1 MCVLSSPAG
10 SDDVSEVEQPSE
22 TQPAGQSQGAVC
34 EVEIGDGVP
43 SVSSEPR
50 ESVEETHEP
59 VQEGEGDEMTTEQ
72 ERVRDRRITYSV
84 SPKQPTNTSPNLDN
98 ACLHDDGVA
107 MATDNNR
114 LRDDGVATPTSG
126 SRKRRRTH
134 SVSPSSS
141 LLLSGTI
148 SLETADSTAN
158 AAPEVPSGVR
168 SVSSLHNISL
178 SLSHTHPL
186 ATGVYVLV
194 VAGCAPVKQ
203 RRKK

>member
-10 SDDVSEVEQPSE
+10 SDDVSEVERPSE

-34 EVEIGDGVP
+34 EVESGEMGDGVP

-50 ESVEETHEP
+50 ESVEEPHEP
-59 VQEGEGDEMTTEQ
+59 VQEGEGEEMTTEQ

-84 SPKQPTNTSPNLDN
+84 SPKQPTNTSPHT
-98 ACLHDDGVA
+98 CLHDDGVA
-107 MATDNNR
+107 MATDNNC
-114 LRDDGVATPTSG
+114 LHDNGVATPTSG

-168 SVSSLHNISL
+168 SVSSCFMLYCTRLCLSL
-178 SLSHTHPL
+178 SLFHTHTHL
-186 ATGVYVLV
+186 QLV
-194 VAGCAPVKQ
+194 
-203 RRKK
+203 